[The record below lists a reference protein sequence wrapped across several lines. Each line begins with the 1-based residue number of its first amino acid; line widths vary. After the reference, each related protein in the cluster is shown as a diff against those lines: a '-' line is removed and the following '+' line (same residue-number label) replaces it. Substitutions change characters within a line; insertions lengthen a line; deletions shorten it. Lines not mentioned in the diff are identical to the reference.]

1 MTRASS
7 LPPDYTIRQVR
18 NIDLPAIYQIILLR
32 FNDFKILIIF
42 TLFLTT
48 GIFLIFS
55 AICIII
61 GNCSI
66 SFQDFWITL
75 VLIPLIVSG
84 SILII
89 SFLQIASIFNR
100 QDSSIVLLIE
110 HSNRLVAYA
119 IQSNKGSYSLLNSL
133 YVKPDYRRLG
143 LGSCLVQNL
152 ARRGVRPIYV
162 FPTPE
167 SFRFY
172 IRHGFT
178 LFPEQNLPSEL
189 RRTSKCL
196 GLI

>member
-7 LPPDYTIRQVR
+7 LPPDYTIRQAR
-18 NIDLPAIYQIILLR
+18 NIEIPAIYQIVLLG
-32 FNDFKILIIF
+32 FNGLKILIIF
-42 TLFLTT
+42 ALFLTI
-48 GIFLIFS
+48 GIFLILS
-55 AICIII
+55 AMCIAI

-66 SFQDFWITL
+66 SLQDFWIAL
-75 VLIPLIVSG
+75 VLMPLLVSG
-84 SILII
+84 SILITY
-89 SFLQIASIFNR
+89 FLQIASIFHR

-110 HSNRLVAYA
+110 HQNCLVAYA
-119 IQSNKGSYSLLNSL
+119 MQSKKGSYSLLNSL

-152 ARRGVRPIYV
+152 ARTGVRPIYV

-167 SFRFY
+167 SLRFY

-178 LFPEQNLPSEL
+178 LVQEQNLPRQL
-189 RRTSKCL
+189 RTSSRCL

>member
-7 LPPDYTIRQVR
+7 LPPDYTIRQAR
-18 NIDLPAIYQIILLR
+18 NIDIPAIYQIIIMSFSSL
-32 FNDFKILIIF
+32 KILIIF
-42 TLFLTT
+42 VILLIT
-48 GIFLIFS
+48 GIFLLLS

-66 SFQDFWITL
+66 SFQDFLISL
-75 VLIPLIVSG
+75 VIIPLIVSS
-84 SILII
+84 SILIT
-89 SFLQIASIFNR
+89 SSLQLASIFHR
-100 QDSSIVLLIE
+100 RDSLIVLLIE
-110 HSNRLVAYA
+110 HNNRLVAYA
-119 IQSNKGSYSLLNSL
+119 IQSKKSSYSLLKSL

-167 SFRFY
+167 SLRFFG
-172 IRHGFT
+172 HHDFT
-178 LFPEQNLPSEL
+178 LIQEQNLPSEL
-189 RRTSKCL
+189 RRSSRCL